1 MSGGQNS
8 ELDLSA
14 AVEKISEMLSGEDAQ
29 EKLGG
34 ILGALSGGGGQA
46 ENSAQSIADDAA
58 DFEMMMKMGK
68 VMSKMKSREPSRE
81 TALLYALKP
90 YLKKSRREKTD
101 SAVKIMGMLKAFS
114 VLKES
119 GFDFGI

>member
-14 AVEKISEMLSGEDAQ
+14 AIEKISEMFGGEGGQ

-34 ILGALSGGGGQA
+34 ILDALSGGTKPGGPAQGIA
-46 ENSAQSIADDAA
+46 EDAA

-68 VMSKMKSREPSRE
+68 AVSKMKSQEKSRE

-90 YLKKSRREKTD
+90 YLGESRREKTD
-101 SAVKIMGMLKAFS
+101 SAVKIMGMIKAFS
-114 VLKES
+114 ALKES

>member
-34 ILGALSGGGGQA
+34 ILGALSGGGQA

-101 SAVKIMGMLKAFS
+101 NAVKIMGMLKAFS

>member
-1 MSGGQNS
+1 MSGGENS

-46 ENSAQSIADDAA
+46 GNSAQGIAEDAA

-68 VMSKMKSREPSRE
+68 VMSKMKTRE
-81 TALLYALKP
+81 TGREAALLYALKP
-90 YLKKSRREKTD
+90 YLRKSRREKTD
-101 SAVKIMGMLKAFS
+101 NAVKIMGMLKAFS